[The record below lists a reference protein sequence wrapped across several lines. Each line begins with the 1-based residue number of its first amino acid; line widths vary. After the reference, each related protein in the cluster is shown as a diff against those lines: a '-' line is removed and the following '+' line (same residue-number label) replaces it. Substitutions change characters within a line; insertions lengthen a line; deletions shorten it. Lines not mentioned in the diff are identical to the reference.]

1 MDKEEVVLVTGCS
14 SGFGRLSVESLARK
28 GYRVF
33 ASMRE
38 SAGRNA
44 TARDQLSEL
53 ARRERLS
60 LKVIELDVTD
70 EGSVNS
76 AVEGVIAEAG
86 RIDVLVNN
94 AGFAYWSLT
103 EGFSV
108 EQAQRIFDTNFFG
121 VVRMNR
127 AVLPHMRH
135 RHRGLLVHV
144 SSGAGRGVLPGM
156 GLYTATKF
164 ALEALAETYRYE
176 LSQLGVES
184 IIIEPGP
191 YTTEILA
198 KHEAPRDQYR
208 VAEYGPLAELPAK
221 VHGALTTSAADAHE
235 VADLLARLIEMPAGQ
250 RPFRTLLGPVVDSFQ
265 PLNDLSAQLQQ
276 GILTSMG
283 MGHLLTVR
291 TVEGR

>member
-1 MDKEEVVLVTGCS
+1 
-14 SGFGRLSVESLARK
+14 
-28 GYRVF
+28 
-33 ASMRE
+33 
-38 SAGRNA
+38 
-44 TARDQLSEL
+44 
-53 ARRERLS
+53 
-60 LKVIELDVTD
+60 
-70 EGSVNS
+70 
-76 AVEGVIAEAG
+76 
-86 RIDVLVNN
+86 
-94 AGFAYWSLT
+94 
-103 EGFSV
+103 
-108 EQAQRIFDTNFFG
+108 
-121 VVRMNR
+121 
-127 AVLPHMRH
+127 
-135 RHRGLLVHV
+135 
-144 SSGAGRGVLPGM
+144 
-156 GLYTATKF
+156 
-164 ALEALAETYRYE
+164 
-176 LSQLGVES
+176 VES

-221 VHGALTTSAADAHE
+221 VHGALTMSAADAHE